1 MSNYTLTQE
10 DYSRLK
16 RRLTTRR
23 NAFTK
28 AQTAVTK
35 AVAAKNLKAEAEYG
49 LRQFEK
55 LGFPDSHH
63 DWTRALEDAE
73 FYISRNA

>member
-23 NAFTK
+23 NAFKK

-49 LRQFEK
+49 LR
-55 LGFPDSHH
+55 HH
-63 DWTRALEDAE
+63 NWTRALEDAE
-73 FYISRNA
+73 SHISRNA